1 MANATNRK
9 RRDNTLPLTKIG
21 ILVIGSLL
29 AVGQLSVLHLMHSAS
44 LHSDLK
50 NPTWEVIGQLPNS
63 ISEPLSESIEAIS
76 DPLSESIEDLRR
88 RLLPSAWTLADRNSD
103 PAVATLVAAQ
113 LNEAQKSKA
122 MELCGKFLYSS
133 LKRAVQVGDM
143 GEQTFVAT
151 GDIDDMWTR
160 DSAVQIGIYVGRMKG
175 EPWLRLIVEGAIR
188 RQAFNI
194 IQDPYANSYEQT
206 WKDPLTLP
214 IKDLVIGRGGWVASR
229 NYELDSGAYFLQQ
242 IYDYYVADGSYRPEA
257 LLEEP
262 MIFNSVLLMIDTWI
276 VEQNH
281 ETLSTYRY
289 FELSNQ
295 GKGAPTSYTGMS
307 WAGFRPSDDPC
318 KYGYLIPANIHAA
331 GGLERVLELNK
342 RIWHSSEL
350 DQKASKLLKDIEKG
364 IRQFGV
370 VKSKTGEEIY
380 AYEVDGKGNVLSDF
394 DDANVPSLLSIPL
407 LGWTR
412 YDRKIYENTRKRLLS
427 PDDNEYYFKGK
438 LLQGIGSPH
447 TPMKYVWPMAFAIE
461 ALTTNGSS
469 EEIANAMAFQIR
481 QSLDS
486 ACHDAMHEGVHS
498 DGGCGGGYSR
508 DWFEWA
514 NALFVVLV
522 ESALGDRCD
531 ASGRLDTVTS
541 IIAKNGPKV
550 QHSFYKNPYHN
561 SPLTQNYYQGIE
573 AQVKQ

>member
-1 MANATNRK
+1 MANATKRE
-9 RRDNTLPLTKIG
+9 RRDKPVTKICT
-21 ILVIGSLL
+21 LVISFL
-29 AVGQLSVLHLMHSAS
+29 AVGQLSVWYFINSTFLYP
-44 LHSDLK
+44 DLQ
-50 NPTWEVIGQLPNS
+50 NAAVEVIGQPRNS
-63 ISEPLSESIEAIS
+63 ISVPV
-76 DPLSESIEDLRR
+76 SESIEDLRR
-88 RLLPSAWTLADRNSD
+88 RLLPTAWTLADKNSD

-113 LNEAQKSKA
+113 LNESQISKA
-122 MELCGKFLYSS
+122 KELCGKLLYSS
-133 LKRAVQVGDM
+133 LKRAVHVGDM

-194 IQDPYANSYEQT
+194 IQDPYANAYEHT
-206 WKDPLTLP
+206 WKDPLKLP

-242 IYDYYVADGSYRPEA
+242 IYDYYVADGLFRPEA
-257 LLEEP
+257 LLEET
-262 MIFNSVLLMIDTWI
+262 MIFDSVLLMIDTWI

-281 ETLSTYRY
+281 ETLSMYRY
-289 FELSNQ
+289 FELRNQ

-307 WAGFRPSDDPC
+307 WTGFRPSDDPC

-331 GGLERVLELNK
+331 GGLERVLELNQ

-350 DQKASKLLKDIEKG
+350 NQKASKLLKDIEKG

-370 VKSKTGEEIY
+370 VKSKTGEDIY
-380 AYEVDGKGNVLSDF
+380 AYEVDGMGNVLSDF

-427 PDDNEYYFKGK
+427 PDDNKYYFKGK
-438 LLQGIGSPH
+438 LLQGMGSPH
-447 TPMKYVWPMAFAIE
+447 TPRYYVWPMAFAIE
-461 ALTTNGSS
+461 ALTTKGST

-486 ACHDAMHEGVHS
+486 ACDDAMHEGVHS
-498 DGGCGGGYSR
+498 DLGCKGGHSR
-508 DWFEWA
+508 EWFEWA

-531 ASGRLDTVTS
+531 ADGRRDAMTSVVTT
-541 IIAKNGPKV
+541 AFGDRPKQRERFYQNV
-550 QHSFYKNPYHN
+550 YKNDPQI
-561 SPLTQNYYQGIE
+561 LDFYQGIE